1 MGWGELLQFECRA
14 SHDKCI
20 VGPADNG
27 TRCFYYDWH
36 GSVCLLLVWWF
47 EVCFHRTWEI
57 LWKGMG
63 RSSRMN
69 RIGWRYESIR
79 ARYLAVLRWY
89 RVERLRSAATR
100 RHTSRTGVVS
110 GSANLEKTGC
120 FIVQT
125 WNKWCVFRCTVNW
138 SRARLSLSFI
148 VTGAR
153 ASRGVYAA

>member
-1 MGWGELLQFECRA
+1 MGWGVLLQFESRA

-69 RIGWRYESIR
+69 RIGWRYLLTGGR
-79 ARYLAVLRWY
+79 WGAVL
-89 RVERLRSAATR
+89 ERCRGDGLRCAATR

-120 FIVQT
+120 FIVKT
-125 WNKWCVFRCTVNW
+125 WNKWCVFECTVNC

-148 VTGAR
+148 VTGAQ